1 MPGAFD
7 FSRANLASLRGGGAN
22 NPVDIGKYLFA
33 NQLFP
38 QQEFLRGAQQQN
50 TFMTPEQF
58 STLFRQLTSPAIDT
72 LSRQY
77 GQQSRALS
85 ANFANRGQLFGGS
98 LTGAQAQLG
107 VGNQQAIADLLA
119 NVGGQLGQLDLQ
131 LGSQRQA
138 QATQLLQ
145 ALLSQIL
152 GGEYGMQA
160 ARAGRPKQPGFSLGI
175 PGIGGIS
182 F

>member
-1 MPGAFD
+1 MPSLFFD
-7 FSRANLASLRGGGAN
+7 KLLNRPQGPG

-33 NQLFP
+33 NNLFG
-38 QQEFLRGAQQQN
+38 QQDFLKGAQNQS
-50 TFMTPEQF
+50 TYMTPEQF
-58 STLFRQLTSPAIDT
+58 SNLFRQLTAPAIDT
-72 LSRQY
+72 LGRQY
-77 GQQSRALS
+77 DAQSRGLS
-85 ANFANRGQLFGGS
+85 RDFANRGQLFGGS

-107 VGNQQAIADLLA
+107 AGHEKALSDLLSG
-119 NVGGQLGQLDLQ
+119 VSGQLGTLDLQ
-131 LGSQRQA
+131 LGAQRQA

-152 GGEYGMQA
+152 GGEYGIRA
-160 ARAGRPKQPGFSLGI
+160 AQAGRPKQPGFSLSV